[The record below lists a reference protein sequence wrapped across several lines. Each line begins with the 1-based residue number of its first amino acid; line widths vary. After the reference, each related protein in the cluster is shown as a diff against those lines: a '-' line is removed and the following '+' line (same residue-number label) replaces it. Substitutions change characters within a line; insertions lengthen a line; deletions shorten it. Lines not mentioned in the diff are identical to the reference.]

1 MSVFR
6 CMSMCKFSQIHFTSS
21 LCGKES
27 FIGQRLWIQC
37 IQRNPVWFYRNS
49 LPRQSLTVHPC
60 PGSSAAH
67 WTWDSLLDQR
77 SLGLHLKST
86 DKTCFISRSQAVL
99 GSTARNVGIT
109 DKFHIV
115 RLFYEQEQDS
125 VQHCINVQW
134 WGGGWCCGDT
144 ELLIIV

>member
-1 MSVFR
+1 MTNMIVCQFLDACLCVNFHRYTLLPLYVEKKASLGRDFG
-6 CMSMCKFSQIHFTSS
+6 FSAYSGILSGFT
-21 LCGKES
+21 E
-27 FIGQRLWIQC
+27 I
-37 IQRNPVWFYRNS
+37 
-49 LPRQSLTVHPC
+49 PRQSLTVHPC

-125 VQHCINVQW
+125 VQHCINV
-134 WGGGWCCGDT
+134 
-144 ELLIIV
+144 